1 MVQLWLGGSWPAWGA
16 AAGGSSGMTQPRKN
30 GWSGKHPEHR
40 KSLDNLGVS
49 EGVEGL
55 PDELV
60 TFADRTPKKRREV

>member
-1 MVQLWLGGSWPAWGA
+1 
-16 AAGGSSGMTQPRKN
+16 MTQPRKN

-49 EGVEGL
+49 GGVEGL